1 MNKYLPLN
9 YYVILFC
16 FINSLVFSQHSND
29 MFCQSTSRI
38 YLVGSEPY
46 QSKTTLSI
54 NLEILKRLNSTG
66 IYPKY
71 FLLESGHGVA
81 FVLNRYMES
90 GDNSLLKDIFSFDTV
105 VQNNYKALR
114 GLNNSLP
121 VDRQFSFYGVNHDF
135 DYETTYLSLRYLLLN
150 KTEFSQ
156 NGYKT
161 NFYENP
167 EEKFNYLIQAFIRR
181 NQPTAWS
188 DKDLKEDIDLMI
200 ELLHSADSNKV
211 IAKMGAK
218 YPEAKLVLKGYLLS
232 KGRKNGAV
240 YYIPGNPEFQQKR
253 ENLILENIYQ
263 LFSKDTTAYIFG
275 SFTSYS
281 KLFMGEVNGK
291 DTTVFNTFANSLNSD
306 SKYPLTNNKICASII
321 LYKKDIK
328 KQSKDYGL
336 DKDELSKKYKT
347 LEPNKLYIERYIG
360 KFPMIS
366 QTLFY
371 NYKPVRK

>member
-1 MNKYLPLN
+1 MRKLTS
-9 YYVILFC
+9 ILFL
-16 FINSLVFSQHSND
+16 FFTSGFVFSQQQTEI
-29 MFCQSTSRI
+29 FCNNTCRI
-38 YLVGSEPY
+38 YLIGSEPY
-46 QSKTTLSI
+46 QNKITVQVNYSF
-54 NLEILKRLNSTG
+54 LKQLNASG
-66 IYPKY
+66 IYPRY
-71 FLLESGHGVA
+71 IILEASHGAA
-81 FVLNRYMES
+81 FVLNRYMEI
-90 GDNSLLKDIFSFDTV
+90 GDKGLLKDIFPFDTV
-105 VQNNYKALR
+105 IQNNYQALR
-114 GLNNSLP
+114 SLNNSLP
-121 VDRQFSFYGVNHDF
+121 LDRQFTFYGVNYDF

-150 KTEFSQ
+150 KNEFSQ
-156 NGYKT
+156 NSNKT
-161 NFYENP
+161 DFYETP
-167 EEKFNYLIQAFIRR
+167 GEEKFNYLIQAFIRR

-188 DKDLKEDIDLMI
+188 DRDLKEDIDLMI
-200 ELLHSADSNKV
+200 ELLRSADSNKV

-232 KGRKNGAV
+232 KDRKNGAV

-275 SFTSYS
+275 SFISYS
-281 KLFMGEVNGK
+281 KLFMGDVNGK

-347 LEPNKLYIERYIG
+347 LEPNKLHIERYIG

-371 NYKPVRK
+371 NYKSVRK